1 MSTQQSSNLPRGRFR
16 HGAGHF
22 HITEESPFNWRG
34 QSGDM
39 RRFGGMMFHKRDG
52 YPILEL
58 SLHAKVELA
67 RENQLRTFLQVPVE
81 AYRA

>member
-1 MSTQQSSNLPRGRFR
+1 MNTRQSQNLPRGRFR
-16 HGAGHF
+16 PMYT
-22 HITEESPFNWRG
+22 HITEDSPFNWRG